1 MNNRK
6 SNNKGVKT
14 MRNILAIL
22 AGPLFLAWT
31 ASAIAAET
39 DWKKVDAVLAKTPVQ
54 SGAIYRYGFPRTDLK
69 VTLDGV
75 EIKPGL
81 ALGGWMAFQPMPDG
95 AMAMGDLVLTEAEVN
110 PVMASMLA
118 SGMDVTAV
126 HNHLLRATPATFY
139 MHFAGHGDPVTLAQ
153 AVRDSLALTK
163 TPFDPPAPAPAAI
176 ADLGIDTGQ
185 MEQVLGFKGRNNGGV
200 YQFGIPRS
208 DTVLQDGM
216 AVPGAMGSAIVIN
229 FQPTGA
235 GKAAITGDFTV
246 LAKEV
251 NPLLKAL
258 RNNGIEVTAL
268 HNHMLD
274 DEPRTF
280 YIHFWANDDA
290 VKLARGLR
298 LGLDA
303 VHVAAQQ

>member
-1 MNNRK
+1 M
-6 SNNKGVKT
+6 G
-14 MRNILAIL
+14 NILTIL

-39 DWKKVDAVLAKTPVQ
+39 DWKQIDAVLARTPVQ
-54 SGAIYRYGFPRTDLK
+54 SGAIHRYGFPRTDLK

-81 ALGGWMAFQPMPDG
+81 ALGGWMAFQPLQDG

-110 PVMASMLA
+110 PVMTKMLA
-118 SGMDVTAV
+118 SGMEVTAV
-126 HNHLLRATPATFY
+126 HNHLLRATPGTFY

-153 AVRDSLALTK
+153 AVRDALALTK
-163 TPFDPPAPAPAAI
+163 TPFDPPGPAPAAM

-185 MEQVLGFKGRNNGGV
+185 MEQILGFKGRNNGGV

-208 DTVLQDGM
+208 DTVSQDGM

-235 GKAAITGDFTV
+235 GKAAITGDFTA
-246 LAKEV
+246 LAREV

-298 LGLDA
+298 LGLDVVQVTA
-303 VHVAAQQ
+303 KQ